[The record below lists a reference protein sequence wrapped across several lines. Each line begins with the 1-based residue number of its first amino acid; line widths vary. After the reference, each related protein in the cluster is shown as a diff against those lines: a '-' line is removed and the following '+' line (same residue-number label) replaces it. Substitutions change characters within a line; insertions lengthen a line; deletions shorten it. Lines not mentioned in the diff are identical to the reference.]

1 VAYGSSD
8 QTDKGRTPVAD
19 TADKLALISD
29 VASNYLRRNSIGL
42 DQIAAVVNSV
52 TQAMQNAERTLAGG
66 SAAEAPVAPETESAR
81 EPAVSPRS
89 SVKPDY
95 IVCLD
100 CGAKVKTLKRH
111 LQSAHGLDPR
121 AYRERWDLKRDYPM
135 TAPSY
140 SERRS
145 AMARQLGL
153 GRKAGESPKRRG
165 RKKATAEAA

>member
-1 VAYGSSD
+1 MED
-8 QTDKGRTPVAD
+8 QAQPKDRLTLIANI
-19 TADKLALISD
+19 TAS
-29 VASNYLRRNSIGL
+29 YLGQNSIGV
-42 DQIAAVVNSV
+42 DQIEKVVANV
-52 TQAMQNAERTLAGG
+52 TRAMTDAEKTLAGG
-66 SAAEAPVAPETESAR
+66 MAEAEQGAAEEAPQERR

-89 SVKPDY
+89 SVKPD
-95 IVCLD
+95 CLD

-121 AYRERWDLKRDYPM
+121 AYRERWGLKRDYPM

-153 GRKAGESPKRRG
+153 GRKAGEPAPRRG
-165 RKKATAEAA
+165 RRKAAATT